1 MCESPREVVTIF
13 RVVRCPLARTASAGQ
28 ASGVNMRR
36 LIVKPQP
43 TLVMSGPVR
52 DRFSIIERHVRTG
65 SVLDVGC
72 VDSRPKR
79 EPEHERLGRLSD
91 SLFRRIC
98 EVNPEALGVDTS
110 AEGIEIL
117 RQQGC
122 NVLCADAVSMTLG
135 RKFDVIVAGEVV
147 EHVENVGLFLSNLAG
162 HLAGGG
168 VLIVSTPNPF
178 YSGQIAR
185 IWRRG
190 RPRVHEDH
198 TGWFDPI
205 TLQAAMERAGL
216 EPFEGY
222 WVQPKRSPARTWR
235 VLFRRYFSHSF
246 MILARLGAGRA

>member
-1 MCESPREVVTIF
+1 MNI
-13 RVVRCPLARTASAGQ
+13 
-28 ASGVNMRR
+28 RR
-36 LIVKPQP
+36 LIVKAQP
-43 TLVMSGPVR
+43 TIVMSGPVR

-79 EPEHERLGRLSD
+79 EPEHRRLSRKID

-98 EVNPEALGVDTS
+98 EINPDTLGVDTS
-110 AEGIEIL
+110 AAGIEIL

-122 NVLCADAVSMTLG
+122 NVRCADALSMTLE
-135 RKFDVIVAGEVV
+135 RKFDAIIAGEVV
-147 EHVENVGLFLSNLAG
+147 EHVENVGLFLCNLAR
-162 HLAGGG
+162 HMTPRG

-178 YSGQIAR
+178 YSGQIAK
-185 IWRRG
+185 IWRSG

-205 TLQAAMERAGL
+205 TLQAAMVRAGL

-222 WVQPKRSPARTWR
+222 WVQPKRSLARTWR

-246 MILARLGAGRA
+246 MILARLGAGSP